1 MRNTFLTDFKFR
13 VASFAKYA
21 YSCGIKIP
29 AVTCDSYHDAYV
41 KNESTLILYRCLFP
55 RASNYLR
62 LNMEITQFMWNSQTV
77 GLSERDE

>member
-29 AVTCDSYHDAYV
+29 VGKCDSCTRMFKMNQPLFSTDAY
-41 KNESTLILYRCLFP
+41 SQGP
-55 RASNYLR
+55 R
-62 LNMEITQFMWNSQTV
+62 IT
-77 GLSERDE
+77 